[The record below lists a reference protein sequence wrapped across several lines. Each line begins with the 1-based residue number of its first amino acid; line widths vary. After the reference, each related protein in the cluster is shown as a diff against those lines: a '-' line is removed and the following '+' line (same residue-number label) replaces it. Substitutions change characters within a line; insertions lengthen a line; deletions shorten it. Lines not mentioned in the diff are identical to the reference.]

1 MQSDANM
8 PVFDAI
14 VRQASEGD
22 YFRRNFCDSAGA
34 LRPSK
39 RQQVMAAV
47 TVHYDY
53 QRSKWNESKL
63 GIEVQKMIAL
73 EKKYRARKDRVSL
86 LFFFFFTYVIFPLFR
101 SSPEDLHST
110 KHTKK
115 VRPMNCALI
124 KSTWPSLHLSVCQK
138 RKMVIWRTMLLS
150 TSGW

>member
-14 VRQASEGD
+14 VRRASEGD
-22 YFRRNFCDSAGA
+22 YFRHNFCDSAGA

-63 GIEVQKMIAL
+63 GIEVQKRIAL
-73 EKKYRARKDRVSL
+73 EKKYRARKDRKLARRLAQYQAYKEGQANELRTDKEYLAFLAPECMSEEEDGDMENDVAVNIRLVVPSWRSEE
-86 LFFFFFTYVIFPLFR
+86 VI
-101 SSPEDLHST
+101 
-110 KHTKK
+110 
-115 VRPMNCALI
+115 I
-124 KSTWPSLHLSVCQK
+124 
-138 RKMVIWRTMLLS
+138 
-150 TSGW
+150 